1 MCPIMIGDDCK
12 VAKIYVKVEL
22 RGNVRCY
29 ESGLGSLSLKMHSFS
44 YETCH
49 VESST
54 KMN

>member
-22 RGNVRCY
+22 RGNVRYCD
-29 ESGLGSLSLKMHSFS
+29 SVWVLLSLNMHSFG

-49 VESST
+49 VESLT
-54 KMN
+54 IMN